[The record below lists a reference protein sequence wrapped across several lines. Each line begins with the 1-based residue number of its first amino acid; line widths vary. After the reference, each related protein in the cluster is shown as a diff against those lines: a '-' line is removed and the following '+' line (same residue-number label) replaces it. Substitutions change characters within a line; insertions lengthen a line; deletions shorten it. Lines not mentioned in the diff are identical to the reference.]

1 MAEVHAALFE
11 PAQRQ
16 LSGLFARASGIRLGQ
31 VALISGALMSMQG
44 CATLP
49 DAKRD
54 RAMPHAQQVEF
65 EGAHGAVSAARSDAI
80 LVHLEGKD
88 GASDVLQKHLAYE
101 QAVNASSPLVLGNKL
116 TLLQNGPETY
126 RAMFAAIREATDSIN
141 LETYIFDDDEAGK
154 QFSDLLL
161 ERQAAGVQV
170 NIIHDS
176 VGGIMTPATFFDRL
190 KAGSINVLEFNP
202 VNPLAGNK
210 KAWLLNNRDHR
221 RQLVIDGRIAFT
233 GGINISDTY
242 SSAPSRGRATKEP
255 EQAADTTAGW
265 RDTHIRIEGPVV
277 AEFQKL
283 FMDTWA
289 RQKGEPL
296 AAKNYFPELKPQ
308 GDEIVR
314 AIGSTSDDPESL
326 IYLTLMSAISHAEVA
341 VQLTVAY
348 FAPDTQLLKALT
360 DAARRGV
367 EVKLVLPSHSD
378 SWAIFNLGR
387 SYYTELLRG
396 GVKIYERRGGVMHA
410 KTACID
416 GVWSTIGSTNLD
428 WRSFLHNDEI
438 NAVILG
444 RGFAAQMEAM
454 FAEDLTQSE
463 AITLDHWRHRSW
475 LFRLKE
481 QMARIGEYW
490 L

>member
-1 MAEVHAALFE
+1 MALIVHSASG
-11 PAQRQ
+11 PPQRR
-16 LSGLFARASGIRLGQ
+16 LSGLFAYAAGFRLGY
-31 VALISGALMSMQG
+31 VALVTGALMSMQG

-49 DAKRD
+49 NAEREM
-54 RAMPHAQQVEF
+54 AMPHAQQVEF
-65 EGAHGAVSAARSDAI
+65 EGANGPVSAARSAAI
-80 LVHLEGKD
+80 LVRLEGKD
-88 GASDVLQKHLAYE
+88 GASNVLQKHLAYE
-101 QAVNASSPLVLGNKL
+101 QAVNADSPLVLGNKL
-116 TLLQNGPETY
+116 TLLQNGPATY
-126 RAMFAAIREATDSIN
+126 RAMFAAIREAKDHIN

-170 NIIHDS
+170 NVIYDG
-176 VGGIMTPATFFDRL
+176 VGAIMTPKSFFDRL
-190 KAGSINVLEFNP
+190 RDGGIQVLEFNP
-202 VNPLAGNK
+202 VNPLTGNK

-221 RQLVIDGRIAFT
+221 RQLVIDGRIALT

-242 SSAPSRGRATKEP
+242 SSAPSGKRAGKKRD
-255 EQAADTTAGW
+255 QAADPTAGW

-296 AAKNYFPELKPQ
+296 AAKNYFPELKAQ

-314 AIGSTSDDPESL
+314 AIGSTPDDPQSL
-326 IYLTLMSAISHAEVA
+326 IYLTLMSAISHAELEVH
-341 VQLTVAY
+341 LTIAY
-348 FAPDTQLLKALT
+348 FAPDPQLLKALT

-367 EVKLVLPSHSD
+367 EVKLLLPSYSD
-378 SWAIFNLGR
+378 SGAIFHLGR
-387 SYYTELLRG
+387 SYYTQLLRG
-396 GVKIYERRGGVMHA
+396 GVKIYERRGAVMHA

-454 FAEDLTQSE
+454 FAQDLTESE
-463 AITLDHWRHRSW
+463 AITLDQWQHRS
-475 LFRLKE
+475 LMLRLKE
-481 QMARIGEYW
+481 RMARIGAYW